1 MYQLACCLLFIGFL
15 NPLFSLP
22 VADPSVVSL
31 QLPAPE
37 EDARSGLEEL
47 ERTEILRLLPEELG
61 PGRGHGLGDA
71 DPSANISNSRG
82 HLRKVLPGQDPN
94 ILLSHLLA
102 RTRKQHKQHGPP
114 VECFWKYCV

>member
-1 MYQLACCLLFIGFL
+1 MYQLASCCLLFIGFL

-22 VADPSVVSL
+22 VTDPRDTSL

-37 EDARSGLEEL
+37 EDARSALEEL
-47 ERTEILRLLPEELG
+47 ERAEILRLLPEELG
-61 PGRGHGLGDA
+61 PGRGHGFGDA
-71 DPSANISNSRG
+71 GQLTSLPPG
-82 HLRKVLPGQDPN
+82 VLPGQDPN

-114 VECFWKYCV
+114 VDCFWKYCV